1 MAGLL
6 RLKAPAWA
14 RVAGARALAV
24 APTLLLAT
32 MTTNGGTPGGASALD
47 AAAQALNVVQAVQLP
62 FALIPLIRLTTSTR
76 VMGRVHVAGPALA
89 AAATAAA
96 AAVLA
101 CNLGVAAQLL
111 DAAAAAGPVAVL
123 GACCFAVC
131 YLGLAGYLA
140 FGPAAN
146 GGVGAARDT
155 RRRRASSSRSGGLGG
170 GNATEPLLF

>member
-6 RLKAPAWA
+6 RLRAPAWA

-32 MTTNGGTPGGASALD
+32 TMKDAPGAALD

-62 FALIPLIRLTTSTR
+62 FALIPLIRLTASKR
-76 VMGRVHVAGPALA
+76 VMGGAHVAGSALVGA
-89 AAATAAA
+89 AAAAA

-101 CNLGVAAQLL
+101 CNAGVALQLW
-111 DAAAAAGPVAVL
+111 AAAAARGPPAVAA
-123 GACCFAVC
+123 ACCFAGC
-131 YLGLAGYLA
+131 YVGLAGYLA

-146 GGVGAARDT
+146 GGVGAARNGSG
-155 RRRRASSSRSGGLGG
+155 RRRRRGGRGGGGIGGG
-170 GNATEPLLF
+170 GNAEALLL

>member
-24 APTLLLAT
+24 FPTLLLAT
-32 MTTNGGTPGGASALD
+32 TMKDSPGAALD
-47 AAAQALNVVQAVQLP
+47 AAAQALNVVQSIQLP
-62 FALIPLIRLTTSTR
+62 FALVPLIRLTASQR
-76 VMGRVHVAGPALA
+76 VMGKAHAASGVLV

-101 CNLGVAAQLL
+101 CNAGVAAQLW
-111 DAAAAAGPVAVL
+111 DAAVSSGPLAVT
-123 GACCFAVC
+123 GACLFAGA
-131 YLGLAGYLA
+131 YFGLVGYLA

-146 GGVGAARDT
+146 GGVGAARE
-155 RRRRASSSRSGGLGG
+155 RRGRGRRGSRRSSRSV
-170 GNATEPLLF
+170 NAAAEPLLL

>member
-24 APTLLLAT
+24 APTLFLAT
-32 MTTNGGTPGGASALD
+32 MTTGKAPGAALD

-62 FALIPLIRLTTSTR
+62 FALIPLIRLTASTR
-76 VMGRVHVAGPALA
+76 VMGKAHAAGTALVA
-89 AAATAAA
+89 AASAAA

-101 CNLGVAAQLL
+101 CNAGVAAQLWD
-111 DAAAAAGPVAVL
+111 DAWEIGPLAVA
-123 GACCFAVC
+123 GACCFAVG
-131 YLGLAGYLA
+131 YVGLAGYLA

-146 GGVGAARDT
+146 GGVGAARDKK
-155 RRRRASSSRSGGLGG
+155 RRRREGGSGNG
-170 GNATEPLLF
+170 EPLLL